1 MGGKS
6 YLIYFVLGSLSSPDV
21 VSSVGAISV
30 VDPAVQDPGV
40 VDTPVGDPV
49 AAGTVGADTNGVDVA
64 TNAPVVDQVVADTA
78 VVDNPAVVDVT
89 NPSPV
94 IDPVVDPVVP
104 DTVIVDAPVDETVL
118 TPVVDAAVVD
128 TAAIVEEIKPETQQT
143 GMLNPTSNTD
153 ALTPVDPS
161 NFYKTIYHNKNNF
174 DIFLCSSTSK
184 INILELE

>member
-1 MGGKS
+1 MKSLHFKKDGGKS
-6 YLIYFVLGSLSSPDV
+6 YLMYFVLGSLSSPDV

-30 VDPAVQDPGV
+30 VEPAVQDPGV
-40 VDTPVGDPV
+40 VDTPVGAPV
-49 AAGTVGADTNGVDVA
+49 AAGNVGADTIGIDVA

-89 NPSPV
+89 DPS
-94 IDPVVDPVVP
+94 PVVDPLVP
-104 DTVIVDAPVDETVL
+104 DTVVVDAPVDETVL

-143 GMLNPTSNTD
+143 GMLNPTLNTD

-161 NFYKTIYHNKNNF
+161 NFYKKYIFTRIIF
-174 DIFLCSSTSK
+174 DIFLCSWSLK
-184 INILELE
+184 INI

>member
-1 MGGKS
+1 M
-6 YLIYFVLGSLSSPDV
+6 YFVLGSLSSPDV

-64 TNAPVVDQVVADTA
+64 
-78 VVDNPAVVDVT
+78 VDNPAVVDVT

-94 IDPVVDPVVP
+94 IDPVVP
-104 DTVIVDAPVDETVL
+104 DTVVVDAPVDETVL

>member
-40 VDTPVGDPV
+40 VDTPVGAPV
-49 AAGTVGADTNGVDVA
+49 AGADTNGIDVA
-64 TNAPVVDQVVADTA
+64 TNAPVVDQEVADTA
-78 VVDNPAVVDVT
+78 VVDNPAVVGVT
-89 NPSPV
+89 NPS
-94 IDPVVDPVVP
+94 PVVDPVVP
-104 DTVIVDAPVDETVL
+104 DTVVVDAPVDETVL

-128 TAAIVEEIKPETQQT
+128 TAAIVDEIKPETQKT

-161 NFYKTIYHNKNNF
+161 NFYKKYIISRITLIYF
-174 DIFLCSSTSK
+174 YVLRLQRSIFRT
-184 INILELE
+184 

>member
-6 YLIYFVLGSLSSPDV
+6 YLMYFVLGSLSSPDV

-49 AAGTVGADTNGVDVA
+49 AAGTVGADTNGIDVA

-78 VVDNPAVVDVT
+78 VVDNPAVVGVT
-89 NPSPV
+89 NPS
-94 IDPVVDPVVP
+94 PVVDPVVP
-104 DTVIVDAPVDETVL
+104 DTVVVDAPVDETVL

-128 TAAIVEEIKPETQQT
+128 TAAIVEEIKPETQKT

>member
-40 VDTPVGDPV
+40 VDTPVSAPV
-49 AAGTVGADTNGVDVA
+49 AAGTVGADTNGIDVA

-104 DTVIVDAPVDETVL
+104 DTVVVDAPVGETVL

-161 NFYKTIYHNKNNF
+161 NFYKKYIITRIIF
-174 DIFLCSSTSK
+174 DLFLCSWSSK
-184 INILELE
+184 INI